1 MRKKT
6 TMINHF
12 LHYLDIQSTQE
23 TQPHGWMADL
33 QRQGRKL
40 LEATAPPTMKDE
52 DWRFTNLSTFP
63 KDQLRHQQGRKQLTS
78 LTDRERELLTS
89 ITDEQASLP
98 IIIINGFLMKGLSGP
113 AEWPVGLRIN
123 EIDTVLPYQG
133 QEQASLVEKS
143 SFNTT
148 DPFLLLNQAM
158 MQKGIRME
166 LTEGFQADKPIHLIY
181 LFTRASTAMIS
192 SLRNFIV
199 AGPHSKATLLETTI
213 WTDNFFCTDNSVKHV
228 IIAEGAELEHVQY
241 WQGAEKTYAM
251 SHTEAILKRKA
262 KYRTLVINGGGALS
276 RNNLSIL
283 LKEPHA
289 AVETT
294 GIYGLAGNGQVDNY
308 SRIEHQASNTFSMQ
322 LYKGLLAEKSR
333 GVFRGCIKVDKKVKV
348 AEASQLCKN
357 ILLGKAARVNSMPW
371 LEIDASDIKCEHG
384 SSTGTLDQEQLFYLC
399 SRGISTNQARKIL
412 LKAFMAE
419 VFSNVTDPWLKE
431 KIDEYCSSIFEQI
444 ITTHF
449 SANEGEESG

>member
-1 MRKKT
+1 
-6 TMINHF
+6 MIDHF
-12 LHYLDIQSTQE
+12 LHYLDTQSALE
-23 TQPHGWMADL
+23 AQPKDWLADL
-33 QRQGRKL
+33 RYQGRKL
-40 LEATAPPTMKDE
+40 LEAAVPPTMKDE
-52 DWRFTNLSTFP
+52 DWRFTNLTTFP
-63 KDQLRHQQGRKQLTS
+63 KDQLKHHQLDRLALTT
-78 LTDRERELLTS
+78 LTDTEKELLARV
-89 ITDEQASLP
+89 TDEQASIP
-98 IIIINGFLMKGLSGP
+98 IIIINGFLMKGLSDP
-113 AEWPVGLRIN
+113 ARWPAGIRIN

-133 QEQASLVEKS
+133 QEQASLVQKS
-143 SFNTT
+143 SFNGA

-158 MQKGIRME
+158 MQKGIRLE
-166 LTEGFQADKPIHLIY
+166 LTEGFQADKPIHIISLY
-181 LFTRASTAMIS
+181 TRASAEMVS

-199 AGPHSKATLLETTI
+199 AGPHSKATLLETTM
-213 WTDNFFCTDNSVKHV
+213 WTDNFFCIDNSVKHV
-228 IIAEGAELEHVQY
+228 IMAEGAELEHVQY
-241 WQGAEKTYAM
+241 WQGTEKTYAM

-294 GIYGLAGNGQVDNY
+294 GIYGLAGNGQIDNY

-333 GVFRGCIKVDKKVKV
+333 GVFRGSIKVDQKVKG
-348 AEASQLCKN
+348 AEASQLNKN

-384 SSTGTLDQEQLFYLC
+384 ATTGTLDNEQLFYLT
-399 SRGISTNQARKIL
+399 SRGIPTNQARKIL

-419 VFSNVTDPWLKE
+419 ALINVTDPWLKE
-431 KIDEYCSSIFEQI
+431 KIDEYSSSIFEQI
-444 ITTHF
+444 INAHF
-449 SANEGEESG
+449 SANEEGNLR

>member
-1 MRKKT
+1 
-6 TMINHF
+6 
-12 LHYLDIQSTQE
+12 
-23 TQPHGWMADL
+23 
-33 QRQGRKL
+33 
-40 LEATAPPTMKDE
+40 MKDE
-52 DWRFTNLSTFP
+52 DWRFTNLTTFP
-63 KDQLRHQQGRKQLTS
+63 IDQLRQYQQDRKALTT
-78 LTDRERELLTS
+78 LTDTEKELLAGV
-89 ITDEQASLP
+89 TDEHASIP

-113 AEWPVGLRIN
+113 AQWPAGIRIN
-123 EIDTVLPYQG
+123 EIDAVLPYQG

-143 SFNTT
+143 SFNGA

-158 MQKGIRME
+158 MQKGIRLE
-166 LTEGFQADKPIHLIY
+166 LAEGFQADKPIHIIY
-181 LFTRASTAMIS
+181 LYTRISASMVS

-199 AGPHSKATLLETTI
+199 AGPHSKATLLETTM
-213 WTDNFFCTDNSVKHV
+213 WTDNFFCIDNSVKHV
-228 IIAEGAELEHVQY
+228 IMAEGAELEHVQY
-241 WQGAEKTYAM
+241 WQGTEKTYAM
-251 SHTEAILKRKA
+251 SHTEAILKRRA

-294 GIYGLAGNGQVDNY
+294 GIYGLAGNGQIDNY

-333 GVFRGCIKVDKKVKV
+333 GVFRGSIKVDQKVKG
-348 AEASQLCKN
+348 AEASQLNKN

-384 SSTGTLDQEQLFYLC
+384 ATTGTLDKEQLFYLT
-399 SRGISTNQARKIL
+399 SRGIPTNQARKIL

-419 VFSNVTDPWLKE
+419 ALINVTDPWLKE
-431 KIDEYCSSIFEQI
+431 KIDEYSSSIFEQI
-444 ITTHF
+444 INAHF
-449 SANEGEESG
+449 SANEEGDLG